1 MKGNEKRGE
10 EDGKAT
16 KEMRREEKKKA
27 TEKKGGDGKASFDNI
42 AGGPAGRKLPP
53 MLS

>member
-16 KEMRREEKKKA
+16 KEMRREEKRRQQRRKEE
-27 TEKKGGDGKASFDNI
+27 TGR
-42 AGGPAGRKLPP
+42 PALIT
-53 MLS
+53 